1 MLVEAT
7 VSAVRKAIERHAY
20 KKIRAKLSLFTSD
33 VIVCGEIKPKEYTKK
48 LLKLISQ
55 FCKVIGY
62 KINI

>member
-33 VIVCGEIKPKEYTKK
+33 VIVCGEKK
-48 LLKLISQ
+48 T
-55 FCKVIGY
+55 
-62 KINI
+62 